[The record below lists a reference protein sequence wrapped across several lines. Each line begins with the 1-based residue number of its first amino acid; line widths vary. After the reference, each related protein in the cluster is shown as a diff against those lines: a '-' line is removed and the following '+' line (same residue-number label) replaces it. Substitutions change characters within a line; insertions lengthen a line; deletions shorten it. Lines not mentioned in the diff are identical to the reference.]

1 MLIESG
7 YDRRR
12 AVNYALKWALSRNPQ
27 YYDFEDIGGD
37 CTNFVSQCLYAG
49 CRVMNYSGDFGWYYI
64 DLNDRAPAWTGV
76 EFLNQFLLTNEGPAV
91 YGEERRLSEL
101 RPGDVIQLR
110 NSEGRLY
117 HTMIV
122 SYIFYP
128 GEPENIFTCSHTYDA
143 LNRRLSTYNY
153 AEAVG
158 IHISGA
164 RREIF

>member
-27 YYDFEDIGGD
+27 YYDFENIGGD

-110 NSEGRLY
+110 NS
-117 HTMIV
+117 
-122 SYIFYP
+122 
-128 GEPENIFTCSHTYDA
+128 
-143 LNRRLSTYNY
+143 
-153 AEAVG
+153 
-158 IHISGA
+158 
-164 RREIF
+164 